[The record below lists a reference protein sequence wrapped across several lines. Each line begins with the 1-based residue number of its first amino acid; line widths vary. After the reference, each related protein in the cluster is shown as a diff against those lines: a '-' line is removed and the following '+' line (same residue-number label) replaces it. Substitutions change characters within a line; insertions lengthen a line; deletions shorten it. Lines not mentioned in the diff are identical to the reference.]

1 MHLTNRYKNYI
12 KMSVS
17 LKSSRFGKTYLFV
30 KGKIVLKEKIFTV
43 SNLQKTYESGAVKN
57 NVIENFDLD
66 IYEKDFTVIMGPSGS
81 GKSTLLY
88 CLGAMESITNG
99 EIIFE
104 NEDISKLKNNALSEL
119 RLNKF
124 GFIFQQIHLVSN
136 LTLLENV
143 VLPGLAGPN
152 RTNNSVYED
161 ANNLLKRFGIS
172 EAANRLPSQVSGGEQ
187 QRAAIARA
195 LINQPIIIFADEP
208 TGALN
213 QNNSQIVMDLFSEL
227 NNSGQTIVLV
237 THDKRAALRA
247 NRIIYI
253 IDGSIVSELNLDPYQ
268 ASNLQE
274 REDKVNEWLV
284 SMEW

>member
-1 MHLTNRYKNYI
+1 M
-12 KMSVS
+12 
-17 LKSSRFGKTYLFV
+17 
-30 KGKIVLKEKIFTV
+30 KEKILTV
-43 SNLQKTYESGAVKN
+43 NNLQKIYESGDVKN
-57 NVIENFDLD
+57 HVIEDFNLD
-66 IYEKDFTVIMGPSGS
+66 IYKNDFTVIMGPSGS

-104 NEDISKLKNNALSEL
+104 NKDISKLKNNALSEL

-136 LTLLENV
+136 LNLFENV
-143 VLPGLAGPN
+143 ALPGLAGPN
-152 RTNNSVYED
+152 KTNDAVYET
-161 ANNLLKRFGIS
+161 AKNLLERFGIDD
-172 EAANRLPSQVSGGEQ
+172 AAKRLPSQVSGGEQ

-195 LINQPIIIFADEP
+195 LINQPTIIFADEP

-213 QNNSQIVMDLFSEL
+213 QNNSQIVMDLFTEL

-274 REDKVNEWLV
+274 REEKVNEWLV

>member
-1 MHLTNRYKNYI
+1 
-12 KMSVS
+12 
-17 LKSSRFGKTYLFV
+17 
-30 KGKIVLKEKIFTV
+30 LKEKILTV
-43 SNLQKTYESGAVKN
+43 NNLQKIYESGDVKN
-57 NVIENFDLD
+57 HVIEDFNLD
-66 IYEKDFTVIMGPSGS
+66 IYKNDFTVIMGPSGS

-104 NEDISKLKNNALSEL
+104 NKDISKLKNNALSEL

-136 LTLLENV
+136 LNLFENV
-143 VLPGLAGPN
+143 ALPGLAGPN
-152 RTNNSVYED
+152 KTNDAVYET
-161 ANNLLKRFGIS
+161 AKNLLERFGIDD
-172 EAANRLPSQVSGGEQ
+172 AAKRLPSQVSGGEQ

-195 LINQPIIIFADEP
+195 LINQPTIIFADEP

-213 QNNSQIVMDLFSEL
+213 QNNSQIVMDLFTEL

-274 REDKVNEWLV
+274 REEKVNEWLV

>member
-1 MHLTNRYKNYI
+1 
-12 KMSVS
+12 MSVS

>member
-1 MHLTNRYKNYI
+1 M
-12 KMSVS
+12 
-17 LKSSRFGKTYLFV
+17 
-30 KGKIVLKEKIFTV
+30 KEKIFTV

>member
-1 MHLTNRYKNYI
+1 M
-12 KMSVS
+12 
-17 LKSSRFGKTYLFV
+17 
-30 KGKIVLKEKIFTV
+30 KEKILTV
-43 SNLQKTYESGAVKN
+43 NNLQKIYETGAIKN
-57 NVIENFDLD
+57 LVIDNFNLD
-66 IYEKDFTVIMGPSGS
+66 IYKNDFTVIMGPSGS

-88 CLGAMESITNG
+88 CLGAMESTTNG

-104 NEDISKLKNNALSEL
+104 NKNISKLKNNALSEL

-136 LTLLENV
+136 LNLIENV
-143 VLPGLAGPN
+143 VLPGLARLNG
-152 RTNNSVYED
+152 TNDTVYET
-161 ANNLLKRFGIS
+161 ATNLLERFGIS
-172 EAANRLPSQVSGGEQ
+172 DVAKRLPSQVSGGEQ

-195 LINQPIIIFADEP
+195 LINQPTIIFADEP

-227 NNSGQTIVLV
+227 NNSGQTIILV

-253 IDGSIVSELNLDPYQ
+253 IDGSIVSELDLDPYQ
-268 ASNLQE
+268 ASNLRE
-274 REDKVNEWLV
+274 REEKVNEWLV

>member
-1 MHLTNRYKNYI
+1 M
-12 KMSVS
+12 
-17 LKSSRFGKTYLFV
+17 
-30 KGKIVLKEKIFTV
+30 KEKILTV
-43 SNLQKTYESGAVKN
+43 NNLQKTYESGDVKN
-57 NVIENFDLD
+57 HVIEDFNLD
-66 IYEKDFTVIMGPSGS
+66 IYKNDFTVIMGPSGS

-104 NEDISKLKNNALSEL
+104 NKDISKLKNNALSEL

-136 LTLLENV
+136 LNLFENV
-143 VLPGLAGPN
+143 ALPGLAGPN
-152 RTNNSVYED
+152 KTNDAVYET
-161 ANNLLKRFGIS
+161 AKNLLERFGIDD
-172 EAANRLPSQVSGGEQ
+172 AAKRLPSQVSGGEQ

-195 LINQPIIIFADEP
+195 LINQPTIIFADEP

-213 QNNSQIVMDLFSEL
+213 QNNSQIVMDLFTEL

-274 REDKVNEWLV
+274 REEKVNEWLV